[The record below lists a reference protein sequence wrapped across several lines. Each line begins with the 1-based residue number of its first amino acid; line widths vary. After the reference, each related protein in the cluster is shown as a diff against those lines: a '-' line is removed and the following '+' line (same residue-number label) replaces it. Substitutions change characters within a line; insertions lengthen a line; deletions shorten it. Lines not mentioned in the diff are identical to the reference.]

1 MFLACF
7 GLILYLYMSFS
18 PKKSW
23 RKIWWLLKK
32 CLPLHS
38 QSGSNAANKAK
49 RNESDK

>member
-1 MFLACF
+1 MFRFDFVSLHVIFA
-7 GLILYLYMSFS
+7 
-18 PKKSW
+18 KKSW